1 MPEYS
6 HYYFAF
12 LDLLGFKEIVK
23 TKTCS
28 AIADIFN
35 EAKKRF
41 VIRHVIDENNAI
53 PLVPSEEIHYYIM
66 SDSIC
71 IYIKDSLKS
80 ALTVLT
86 WLCLD
91 FQVRMLCLDTPI
103 FVRGSISR
111 GEIYENQNILFGPGM
126 VEAYT
131 RAEKLAH
138 VPRVIIPA
146 SIYDQTTDKTDKAF
160 LDGFTHPEQD
170 GFYVIDYINYFCMHN
185 STLKYRE
192 NVNNYISKVLSTSL
206 DQSIR
211 EKYLYVKSWMD
222 YYYHQEEAIK
232 HGE

>member
-1 MPEYS
+1 MKEYS
-6 HYYFAF
+6 HCYFAF

-28 AIADIFN
+28 EIADIFN

-41 VIRHVIDENNAI
+41 IINQIIDEGRDV
-53 PLVPSEEIHYYIM
+53 PLVPPEEIHYYIM

-71 IYIKDSLKS
+71 IYIKDSVKS
-80 ALTVLT
+80 ALPVLT

-103 FVRGSISR
+103 FVRGSISQ
-111 GEIYENQNILFGPGM
+111 GDIFEDQNVLFGPGM
-126 VEAYT
+126 VEAYI

-138 VPRVIIPA
+138 VPRIIIPA

-170 GFYVIDYINYFCMHN
+170 GFYVINYINYFCIHN

-192 NVNNYISKVLSTSL
+192 NVNNYISKVLSSSL

-222 YYYHQEEAIK
+222 YYYHQEEAK
-232 HGE
+232 THEQ

>member
-1 MPEYS
+1 MSEYT

-28 AIADIFN
+28 EIANIFN

-41 VIRHVIDENNAI
+41 VIRHIIDEENAI
-53 PLVPSEEIHYYIM
+53 PLVPPEEIHYYIM

-80 ALTVLT
+80 ALSVLT

-91 FQVRMLCLDTPI
+91 FQVRMLCLETPI

-111 GEIYENQNILFGPGM
+111 GEIYEDQNILFGPGM

-160 LDGFTHPEQD
+160 LGGFTHPEQD
-170 GFYVIDYINYFCMHN
+170 GFYVINYINYFCMHN

-192 NVNNYISKVLSTSL
+192 NVNNYISKVLNTSL

-222 YYYHQEEAIK
+222 YYHQEEAK
-232 HGE
+232 SHEQ

>member
-1 MPEYS
+1 MPEYT

-23 TKTCS
+23 NMTCS
-28 AIADIFN
+28 EIANIFN

-41 VIRHVIDENNAI
+41 VIRHIIDEKNAI

-103 FVRGSISR
+103 FVRGSIAR
-111 GEIYENQNILFGPGM
+111 GKIYEDQNILFGPGM
-126 VEAYT
+126 VEAYI

-170 GFYVIDYINYFCMHN
+170 GFYVINYINYFCMHN

-206 DQSIR
+206 DQSVR

-222 YYYHQEEAIK
+222 YYYHQEEATN
-232 HGE
+232 HGQ